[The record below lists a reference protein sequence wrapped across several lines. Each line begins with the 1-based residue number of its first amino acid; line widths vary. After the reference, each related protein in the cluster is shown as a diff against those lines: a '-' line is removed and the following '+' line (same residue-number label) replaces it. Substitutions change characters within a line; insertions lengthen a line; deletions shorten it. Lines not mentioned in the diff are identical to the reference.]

1 MKRLLSLFLLAA
13 LLCALLCA
21 CGKPALSENDLSLSV
36 SCVKADPKTDVSA
49 LLDALGPDDT

>member
-21 CGKPALSENDLSLSV
+21 CGKPALSEADLSLAV
-36 SCVKADPKTDVSA
+36 SAVKANPKSDVSA
-49 LLDALGPDDT
+49 LLDALGPDYT

>member
-21 CGKPALSENDLSLSV
+21 CGKPALSEADLSLTV
-36 SCVKADPKTDVSA
+36 SGVKADPKTDVSA
-49 LLDALGPDDT
+49 LLDALGPDYT

>member
-21 CGKPALSENDLSLSV
+21 CGKPALSEADLSLAV
-36 SCVKADPKTDVSA
+36 SGVKANPKSDVSA

>member
-21 CGKPALSENDLSLSV
+21 RGKPALSEADLSLTV
-36 SCVKADPKTDVSA
+36 SGVKANPKSDVSA